1 MLLHMPHRRVLSLW
15 FPRMGAE
22 RLLRQARMP
31 EEQPLAV
38 VQDTGQMQV
47 ISSLSRHAEDRGLT
61 LGQPLR
67 DAMAMCPELI
77 TRLQNPQLE
86 ARFLT
91 SLHRWASKFSPWVA
105 EERPNALVIDL
116 TGCAHL
122 FGGEEGVIAQ
132 VELDCLDLGL
142 SVHIGVADTK
152 GAAWALARYAG
163 QPLGTSRTGDAIDQE
178 ALATRSRA
186 AKRRNWERGGQPPR
200 LRSSGGRSNR
210 IAAPGFTRQAL
221 AALPVGALRL
231 EDYVITALNRLG
243 IRRVEDLMGQPRAAI
258 ARRFGKGTVYRMDQA
273 LGVAP
278 EPVSPAKQSLHFACR
293 LTLPEPIGLV
303 EDMLA
308 ALDELLPRLAAS
320 LTAKGQGVRRLRLE
334 VYRTDQTM
342 QSVEV
347 GLARPSAD
355 IARMR
360 PLLAMKLGDIKAE
373 FGIDVLR
380 VVAAQTEP
388 VYDHQHK
395 GHIEAGVAARSS
407 QNTELDD
414 LIGKLG
420 ARIGLEA
427 ITRLHPGDSHIPE
440 KAAQVLAAA
449 WSAPQMDWP
458 APPRVRPLVHFEPE
472 LLIASNGPQMPLHF
486 KWRGQLYEVDS
497 AQGPERIAPEW
508 WLAEQAWRSG
518 TRDYWY
524 VVTKAGD
531 RLWLYFAHG
540 GAASGGWFC
549 QGRFA

>member
-1 MLLHMPHRRVLSLW
+1 MSHRRVLSLW

-22 RLLRQARMP
+22 QLLRQARMA
-31 EEQPLAV
+31 EEQPFAV
-38 VQDTGQMQV
+38 VQDTGKMQV
-47 ISSLSRHAEDRGLT
+47 ISSLSASAEGWGLT
-61 LGQPLR
+61 HGQSLH
-67 DAMAMCPELI
+67 DAMAMCPKLI
-77 TRLQNPQLE
+77 TRLQNLQLE

-91 SLHRWASKFSPWVA
+91 SLRRWASKFSPWVA
-105 EERPNALVIDL
+105 EEVPNALVIDL

-122 FGGEEGVIAQ
+122 FGGELGVIQQ
-132 VELDCLDLGL
+132 VELDCLELGL
-142 SVHIGVADTK
+142 SVHIGMADTK

-163 QPLGTSRTGDAIDQE
+163 QPLGLSRTGDAIDQE
-178 ALATRSRA
+178 APATRSRA
-186 AKRRNWERGGQPPR
+186 VKRRNWERGGQLPR
-200 LRSSGGRSNR
+200 LQSSQGGCGR

-221 AALPVGALRL
+221 ASLPVAALRL
-231 EDYVITALNRLG
+231 EDHVITSLNQLG
-243 IRRVEDLMGQPRAAI
+243 LQRVDNLMDQPRAVI

-293 LTLPEPIGLV
+293 LTLPEPIGLIQ
-303 EDMLA
+303 DMVA
-308 ALDELLPRLAAS
+308 ALDKLLPRLAAS
-320 LTAKGQGVRRLRLE
+320 LTAKGRGVRRLRLE
-334 VYRTDQTM
+334 AYRTDQTM

-347 GLARPSAD
+347 GLACPSAD

-360 PLLAMKLGDIKAE
+360 PLLLIKLEEIKAE

-380 VVAAQTEP
+380 VIAVQTEP
-388 VYDHQHK
+388 IYAHQHN
-395 GHIEAGVAARSS
+395 GNIEAGNVVAARLS

-449 WSAPQMDWP
+449 WSIPQMDWP
-458 APPRVRPLVHFEPE
+458 VVLRARPLIYFQPEPVVAAE
-472 LLIASNGPQMPLHF
+472 VPEVPLHF
-486 KWRGQLYEVDS
+486 KWRGLTHELRS

-508 WLAEQAWRSG
+508 WLAERAWRSG
-518 TRDYWY
+518 TRDYWQ
-524 VVTKAGD
+524 VVTKSGD

-540 GAASGGWFC
+540 GVISGGWFC
-549 QGRFA
+549 HGRFT